1 MLIHRIFKCC
11 ANLSHLFIFRIN
23 STQVYNNCTLSRQ
36 AKSFCYYILRA
47 IKADHI
53 FLDFKTGVRLGG
65 FHHTLCITECDR
77 WIGTN
82 HQIQHFDDTLS
93 DVFLWLAP
101 EVLKQDLNG
110 YGTKS
115 DIYSVG
121 ICICEM
127 GNGFAP
133 FQEMEPLQILYEK
146 LRGSTPFLLDAKT
159 NGGRAQAP
167 ERTTQFSD
175 ALHQIVSDCLCYEP
189 RSRPNARK
197 LLEDNRQRFE
207 DGSKDLFKEIILKEV
222 TPSSEQ

>member
-1 MLIHRIFKCC
+1 MCKILLLIHWIFKGC

-36 AKSFCYYILRA
+36 AKSFSYYILRA

-101 EVLKQDLNG
+101 EVLKQVLNLTFRMNDV
-110 YGTKS
+110 TK
-115 DIYSVG
+115 IF
-121 ICICEM
+121 I
-127 GNGFAP
+127 F
-133 FQEMEPLQILYEK
+133 LQNCK
-146 LRGSTPFLLDAKT
+146 FL
-159 NGGRAQAP
+159 GP
-167 ERTTQFSD
+167 
-175 ALHQIVSDCLCYEP
+175 
-189 RSRPNARK
+189 
-197 LLEDNRQRFE
+197 
-207 DGSKDLFKEIILKEV
+207 
-222 TPSSEQ
+222 